1 MNAGASI
8 QRHACTACGTHMY
21 ARIENTGHPFYG
33 WVSSTRARLL
43 SPPLMDFSATHIAKA
58 AGVLKG

>member
-1 MNAGASI
+1 
-8 QRHACTACGTHMY
+8 MY